1 MRPRNDAPIP
11 PADRLALAVWSR
23 RMIGACVLLGV
34 AVMAVVTLGR
44 DFDRASG
51 AQAGQRSLDP
61 TCARWHETASE
72 ALVQLVQS
80 TRDADLR
87 QVGDAVFRMRRARR
101 NCETGWVKLACQ
113 DYRSVVK
120 GVPGLAME
128 RPELALECPGTFD
141 SPKTLTRRHTA
152 SPN

>member
-1 MRPRNDAPIP
+1 MRPQNDAPIP
-11 PADRLALAVWSR
+11 PADRLALAIWSR
-23 RMIGACVLLGV
+23 RTLGACVLLGV
-34 AVMAVVTLGR
+34 AVLAASTLGR
-44 DFDRASG
+44 DSDRASR
-51 AQAGQRSLDP
+51 AQAEQRVLDP
-61 TCARWHETASE
+61 TCTRWHETASE
-72 ALVQLVQS
+72 AVVQLVQS

-101 NCETGWVKLACQ
+101 NCETGWVNLACQ

-141 SPKTLTRRHTA
+141 APKTLTRRDTP